1 MGWVARGGRQ
11 DTGHI
16 GGRYRLVERL
26 GSGGMSVVWRGFD
39 EILGRE
45 VAVKVL
51 SPQLARDAAFRDRL
65 RQEALAA
72 ARLCHPHIT
81 GIFDFGESPLSE
93 RLTVPYVVMELN
105 DGESVGARL
114 RRDGPL
120 PWREAVSVAVDV
132 ASALATAHARGVVHR
147 DVTPAN
153 VMITGSG
160 AKVVDFGISALVGQ
174 RDSAPDGSLLG
185 TPAYLAPE
193 RLAGG
198 QVSPATD
205 VYALGLLLYRSLTAR
220 LPWPA
225 ETTTEALRAHLYADP
240 EPLPELPGMPA
251 EVALVC
257 LRCLAKDPQDRPVAA
272 EVAHTLAEIIGVQ
285 PIIPPLGSAERDTA
299 RAAVQT
305 DLDATVPNAH
315 LAAPGAASATSAASA
330 AAASAAAAAAAV
342 PSVAR
347 VRATRKPARRVAK
360 TAQGREDQ
368 RAARTET
375 APHGPTRA
383 GAHGPARTGPR
394 AATRTGGPVITGRR
408 MPSRSP
414 ARPGARRVKGPA
426 TAEPSGPPARNGR
439 PVRAAVRVLRLRAG
453 LRIGTA
459 LRLGSARPLGG
470 GLFAGGRLRRRAL
483 TSGLLPADG
492 QGSGHRWAAFAARHG
507 LQAAA
512 LTLTLL
518 VAVGVAWS
526 AGREPTDV
534 DDNQAAAAGAGTSAV
549 VLRRPACKVRYLVRE
564 DTGTGFEALV
574 TVFNTS
580 ERMMRGWQMSFV
592 YPGTQRIVD
601 APRTVTQH
609 GRKIVLRAPAGTTLE
624 PRRGLSVTLHGAYRE
639 TNPLPLAFTVDS
651 NPCRAEVLGVA
662 TAVDDTGDAPV
673 TEAAGNGRTSGR
685 GTDRSSTGSAAGTGA
700 GSGAATAPAT
710 RPDSG
715 AGSGRTGG
723 RTSMIGTGQT
733 TGGVPGGGLPSPD
746 PAADVDGGTLPGVGG
761 RAGPAAGFSSSP
773 RFGVLLPGSGARTG
787 AATPGSVEKVKRR
800 PAHRHPH
807 THPAAPRP
815 VPGWWVSV

>member
-26 GSGGMSVVWRGFD
+26 GTGGMSVVWRGFD

-120 PWREAVSVAVDV
+120 PWREAIAVAVDV

-153 VMITGSG
+153 VMLTGSG

-205 VYALGLLLYRSLTAR
+205 VYALGLLLYRALTAR

-240 EPLPELPGMPA
+240 EPVPELPGMPV

-257 LRCLAKDPQDRPVAA
+257 LRCLAKDPQDRPGAA

-285 PIIPPLGSAERDTA
+285 PIIPPVGSPERGAA
-299 RAAVQT
+299 RAAVPV
-305 DLDATVPNAH
+305 DLDATVPNAWPAGRADAAPEVAPP
-315 LAAPGAASATSAASA
+315 LAARAVTPSPTPPAEAKPSLGQAATTAEPSIGRTPAKAGPPTAPTT
-330 AAASAAAAAAAV
+330 AV
-342 PSVAR
+342 PSVVHVAK
-347 VRATRKPARRVAK
+347 ASARRAAHGLGDRR
-360 TAQGREDQ
+360 TA
-368 RAARTET
+368 RAGT
-375 APHGPTRA
+375 APRR
-383 GAHGPARTGPR
+383 PARTG
-394 AATRTGGPVITGRR
+394 GPAITWRR
-408 MPSRSP
+408 MSSRAP
-414 ARPGARRVKGPA
+414 ARPGARGTKGTGA
-426 TAEPSGPPARNGR
+426 AEPSGPPARGDR

-453 LRIGTA
+453 LRIGAA
-459 LRLGSARPLGG
+459 LRLGTARPLGG
-470 GLFAGGRLRRRAL
+470 GLFAGGRLRRRHVAA
-483 TSGLLPADG
+483 GKRLPGDG
-492 QGSGHRWAAFAARHG
+492 RGGGGAGRRWAALAARHG
-507 LQAAA
+507 LQAVA

-526 AGREPTDV
+526 ATREPTDV
-534 DDNQAAAAGAGTSAV
+534 DDNQAAAAGPGTSAV
-549 VLRRPACKVRYLVRE
+549 TLRRPDCKVRYQVRQ
-564 DTGTGFEALV
+564 DTGTGFEAFV
-574 TVFNTS
+574 SVFNTS
-580 ERMMRGWQMSFV
+580 ERVMRGWRMSFL
-592 YPGTQRIVD
+592 YPGSQRVVD
-601 APRTVTQH
+601 PPRTVTQR
-609 GRKIVLRAPAGTTLE
+609 GRKVVLRAAAGTTLE
-624 PRRGLSVTLHGAYRE
+624 PRRGVSVTLHGAYRK
-639 TNPLPLAFTVDS
+639 TNPLPLAFTLDGS
-651 NPCRAEVLGVA
+651 PCRAEVLGVA
-662 TAVDDTGDAPV
+662 TTTDDTDDAPV
-673 TEAAGNGRTSGR
+673 TEAAGDGRTAGR
-685 GTDRSSTGSAAGTGA
+685 GTDRSTGSGVGA
-700 GSGAATAPAT
+700 GSGAATAPAA
-710 RPDSG
+710 RPDGG
-715 AGSGRTGG
+715 AGSGKTRG
-723 RTSMIGTGQT
+723 RTSMIGTGET
-733 TGGVPGGGLPSPD
+733 PAGVPGAGVPSPG
-746 PAADVDGGTLPGVGG
+746 PTGGNGADLDVETVPGVGG
-761 RAGPAAGFSSSP
+761 RGF
-773 RFGVLLPGSGARTG
+773 VT
-787 AATPGSVEKVKRR
+787 
-800 PAHRHPH
+800 
-807 THPAAPRP
+807 APRL
-815 VPGWWVSV
+815 V

>member
-26 GSGGMSVVWRGFD
+26 GTGGMSVVWRGFD

-120 PWREAVSVAVDV
+120 PWRDAVSVAVDV

-153 VMITGSG
+153 VMLTGSG

-205 VYALGLLLYRSLTAR
+205 VYALGLLLYRALTAR

-240 EPLPELPGMPA
+240 EPVPELPGMPV

-257 LRCLAKDPQDRPVAA
+257 LRCLAKDPEDRPGAG

-285 PIIPPLGSAERDTA
+285 PIIPPIGGAERP
-299 RAAVQT
+299 AVSV
-305 DLDATVPNAH
+305 DVDATVPDAR
-315 LAAPGAASATSAASA
+315 P
-330 AAASAAAAAAAV
+330 AAV
-342 PSVAR
+342 PSAVHVPAPGG
-347 VRATRKPARRVAK
+347 PARRVTGNGHGPQDRRAR
-360 TAQGREDQ
+360 T
-368 RAARTET
+368 AARV
-375 APHGPTRA
+375 
-383 GAHGPARTGPR
+383 PARTG
-394 AATRTGGPVITGRR
+394 GPAITWRR

-414 ARPGARRVKGPA
+414 ARPGARRAKSSSP
-426 TAEPSGPPARNGR
+426 AEPSGPPARGGR
-439 PVRAAVRVLRLRAG
+439 PVRAALRVLRLRAG
-453 LRIGTA
+453 LRIGAA
-459 LRLGSARPLGG
+459 LRLGVARPLGG
-470 GLFAGGRLRRRAL
+470 GLFAGGRLRRRAFG
-483 TSGLLPADG
+483 TGLGLAADG
-492 QGSGHRWAAFAARHG
+492 RGGRGTGHWAAFAARHG
-507 LQAAA
+507 LQAVA

-526 AGREPTDV
+526 AAREPTDV
-534 DDNQAAAAGAGTSAV
+534 DDNQAAAAGTGTPA
-549 VLRRPACKVRYLVRE
+549 LTQRRPDCKVRYQVRQ

-580 ERMMRGWQMSFV
+580 DRVLRRWRMSFL
-592 YPGTQRIVD
+592 YPGSQRIVE
-601 APRTVTQH
+601 APSTVTQH
-609 GRKIVLRAPAGTTLE
+609 GRKVVLRAAGGTTLA
-624 PRRGLSVTLHGAYRE
+624 PRRGVSVILHGAYRE

-651 NPCRAEVLGVA
+651 SPCRAEVLGVA
-662 TAVDDTGDAPV
+662 TVAVNTEDSPV
-673 TEAAGNGRTSGR
+673 TEAAGKGRTAGR
-685 GTDRSSTGSAAGTGA
+685 GADRGSTGSGAGA

-710 RPDSG
+710 RSDGG

-723 RTSMIGTGQT
+723 RTSMIGTEET
-733 TGGVPGGGLPSPD
+733 PSVPAAGAPSPGPVGGGP
-746 PAADVDGGTLPGVGG
+746 LPGVGG
-761 RAGPAAGFSSSP
+761 RAGPAAGFASSP
-773 RFGVLLPGSGARTG
+773 RLGVLVPDSGTG
-787 AATPGSVEKVKRR
+787 AAADRGSVEKVKRR
-800 PAHRHPH
+800 PAPAPAHRHPH
-807 THPAAPRP
+807 TGPAGPPAGRGP
-815 VPGWWVSV
+815 WISV